1 MSTGM
6 VDEKVT
12 VISIFPELLIFF
24 GSEARSTLA
33 AIGNIHEGDSHI
45 LR

>member
-1 MSTGM
+1 M

-12 VISIFPELLIFF
+12 VISIIPEIAHFF
-24 GSEARSTLA
+24 GTKTGNAFA
-33 AIGNIHEGDSHI
+33 AIGNSHEGDSHI